1 MKKNIL
7 RVAVS
12 VILIAL
18 IWAIH
23 YAWISFPIIS
33 GFDAKEMCTCVFVSG
48 RDKAAMDTSE
58 FAAIPF
64 SIARNEVNTGDSS
77 VTSTVWGMAK
87 KKAIYRKG
95 IGCTLI
101 NEISEETLR
110 SQTFPIPM
118 PSHVNTDT
126 IPWPDGDKIA
136 GSIPLAVDKTKLET
150 AVNEVF
156 KEPYPGK
163 KQRTRAVIVVY
174 NGQLVAEKYAPGFN
188 KDTKMYGWSMAK
200 SFTAALI
207 GTLVKQGKLQVMQ
220 PAPVPEW
227 SDPKDPRHAISIEN
241 LLQQTSG
248 LDFVENYSKAS
259 DVTNMLY
266 KTGNMAAF
274 TAGHSLAHTS
284 RNCVQLFKRK
294 QQYTFTHYQANSW

>member
-1 MKKNIL
+1 
-7 RVAVS
+7 
-12 VILIAL
+12 
-18 IWAIH
+18 
-23 YAWISFPIIS
+23 
-33 GFDAKEMCTCVFVSG
+33 
-48 RDKAAMDTSE
+48 MDTSE

-64 SIARNEVNTGDSS
+64 SIARNEINTGDSS
-77 VTSTVWGMAK
+77 VTSTVWGMAR

-126 IPWPDGDKIA
+126 MPWPDGDKIA

-156 KEPYPGK
+156 TEPYPGK

-227 SDPKDPRHAISIEN
+227 SDPKDPRHAITHRKFI
-241 LLQQTSG
+241 
-248 LDFVENYSKAS
+248 A
-259 DVTNMLY
+259 TN
-266 KTGNMAAF
+266 
-274 TAGHSLAHTS
+274 
-284 RNCVQLFKRK
+284 KR
-294 QQYTFTHYQANSW
+294 A